1 MKQPI
6 IGGLMAR
13 IRHIAIYA
21 ENPNETAAF
30 YIEAFDLKEIKR
42 SPRGAIYLSDGY
54 INVALLVP
62 RSDATPKGLHHFG
75 FEVDSVE
82 ATEKRLKEIK
92 PDIEIEQ
99 PDPGIAFA
107 EYKIKDVEGNIFDI
121 SEKGWEV

>member
-1 MKQPI
+1 
-6 IGGLMAR
+6 MAR

-21 ENPNETAAF
+21 ENPNEMAAF

-82 ATEKRLKEIK
+82 ATQKRLKEIK

-99 PDPGIAFA
+99 PSPDIAFA
-107 EYKIKDVEGNIFDI
+107 EYKIKDVEENIFDI

>member
-1 MKQPI
+1 
-6 IGGLMAR
+6 MAR

-21 ENPNETAAF
+21 ENPNEMAAF

-75 FEVDSVE
+75 FEVDNVE
-82 ATEKRLKEIK
+82 ATQKRLKEIK

-99 PDPGIAFA
+99 PSPDIAFA
-107 EYKIKDVEGNIFDI
+107 EYKIKDVEENIFDI